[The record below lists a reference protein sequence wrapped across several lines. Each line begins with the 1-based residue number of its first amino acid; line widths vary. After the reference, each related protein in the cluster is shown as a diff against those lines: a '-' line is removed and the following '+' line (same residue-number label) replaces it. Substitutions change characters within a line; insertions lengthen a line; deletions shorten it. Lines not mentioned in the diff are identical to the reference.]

1 MSKTDDMKLAFTWH
15 IAQQVVA
22 ADGMIT
28 SEERSWLRV
37 RYAVRARECGLML
50 PDGKPTP
57 AYATVLADALNELP
71 KLPRAE
77 RLELVDDVLDTV
89 VADGLVQA
97 QELDKV
103 RDVGTMLGLTGA
115 DLDEVFKNRKDL

>member
-15 IAQQVVA
+15 VAQQVVA

-37 RYAVRARECGLML
+37 RYAVRARECGLMQ
-50 PDGKPTP
+50 PDGTPTA
-57 AYATVLADALNELP
+57 AYATVLADALKELP
-71 KLPRAE
+71 GLPRAE

-89 VADGLVQA
+89 VADGLVQE
-97 QELDKV
+97 QELNKM
-103 RDVGTMLGLTGA
+103 REIGALLGLTGA

>member
-15 IAQQVVA
+15 VAQQVVA

-28 SEERSWLRV
+28 TEERSWLRV
-37 RYAVRARECGLML
+37 RYAARARASGLML

-57 AYATVLADALNELP
+57 AYATVLADALKELP
-71 KLPRAE
+71 NLPRDE

-89 VADGLVQA
+89 VADGLVQL

-103 RDVGTMLGLTGA
+103 REVGALLALTGA
-115 DLDEVFKNRKDL
+115 DLDEVFKKRKDL